1 MYATPRRATS
11 YGGMPAISFPR
22 SRIDPRFG
30 GESPM
35 IERRV
40 VVFPTPFLPSR
51 ATTSPSPTERETS
64 WRMWLVP

>member
-1 MYATPRRATS
+1 
-11 YGGMPAISFPR
+11 
-22 SRIDPRFG
+22 
-30 GESPM
+30 M